1 MDLWN
6 AHSRGGFFGPR
17 RLPGARPPGFWAAE
31 PAYRISKSRA
41 IVLSVVA
48 GIVALIVITDARLE
62 PTLAQMAEAKA
73 MAIATEAINTAVNKN
88 IALSIKYED
97 LMAFKLDGH
106 GNVVAVQPNT
116 GEINRLASETTLQ
129 VQNTLAQVKRARVTI
144 PLGQVFGTQ
153 VLATLGPQIP
163 VNIVP
168 IGTVTSKVVDTF
180 ETAGI
185 NQIRHKIYVEIEAT
199 VRVVI
204 PLSMRYVKVKTE
216 VPITEAV
223 LLGEVPQVYVDL
235 NGRSPERILGLS
247 GGEATSR
254 VEGGR

>member
-1 MDLWN
+1 MRN
-6 AHSRGGFFGPR
+6 VGGRGGFFGSR
-17 RLPGARPPGFWAAE
+17 RPSRTRSPWFWSPE
-31 PAYRISKSRA
+31 PAYRISKPRA
-41 IVLSVVA
+41 VVLSVVA
-48 GIVALIVITDARLE
+48 GLIALIVIVDARLA
-62 PTLAQMAEAKA
+62 PALTQMAEAKA
-73 MAIATEAINTAVNKN
+73 MVIATEAINNAVNKN
-88 IALSIKYED
+88 IALSIRYED

-129 VQNTLAQVKRARVTI
+129 VQNTLAQVKRAKISI

-163 VNIVP
+163 VNVVP

-185 NQIRHKIYVEIEAT
+185 NQIRHRISVEIET
-199 VRVVI
+199 MVRVVV

-235 NGRSPERILGLS
+235 NGKSAERILGLS
-247 GGEATSR
+247 GGEATSGAG
-254 VEGGR
+254 GGR